1 MTSRVAP
8 LAMAGLLVLGGLDA
22 WLLTTLIDV
31 GAADDQVATEVT
43 AASSSVQAPISPA
56 PPARPINAYG
66 RIVAQPIFFKTR
78 LPYVAPPP
86 PPQPPPPP
94 MPAAPPPVMTDPGL
108 VLGGIIANGDMRKI
122 YLSNRED
129 PQGAWVGEGET
140 FRGWKVQSVGS
151 TSTKLEQQ
159 NRTIELHLYPP

>member
-1 MTSRVAP
+1 
-8 LAMAGLLVLGGLDA
+8 
-22 WLLTTLIDV
+22 
-31 GAADDQVATEVT
+31 
-43 AASSSVQAPISPA
+43 
-56 PPARPINAYG
+56 
-66 RIVAQPIFFKTR
+66 
-78 LPYVAPPP
+78 
-86 PPQPPPPP
+86 
-94 MPAAPPPVMTDPGL
+94 MPTAPPPVMTDPGL

-122 YLSNRED
+122 YLSSRDD